1 MDQVLIDDIA
11 VFPLP
16 GCREPL
22 SSLSHMLGAFVFTAM
37 AILLIRRGR
46 GDWVRTA
53 SLVVMAASSVLLLLL
68 SSAYHLTWPGPVRDF
83 LLRADVAGIFL
94 LIAGSMTPVH
104 AILFSGR
111 SRWIAL
117 VLIWTTAVLGILL
130 RMIYHEFVTDAV
142 GVSIFLLCGW
152 GSLVTAIIL
161 WRRYGWGFIKPAVF
175 AGASYTLGAIVLLF
189 HGPTLVHGILGPHE
203 LWHFAVLCGLSMH
216 WRFVFQ
222 FASGPDSTLAAS

>member
-1 MDQVLIDDIA
+1 MDQALIDDIA

-22 SSLSHMLGAFVFTAM
+22 SSLSHMLGAFVFAAM

-53 SLVVMAASSVLLLLL
+53 SLVVMAASSVLLLIL

-161 WRRYGWGFIKPAVF
+161 WRRYGWGFIRPAVF
-175 AGASYTLGAIVLLF
+175 AGASYTLGAIVLLL
-189 HGPTLVHGILGPHE
+189 HGPTLVHGVLGPHE

>member
-1 MDQVLIDDIA
+1 MDQALIDDIA

-22 SSLSHMLGAFVFTAM
+22 SSLSHMLGAFVFAAM
-37 AILLIRRGR
+37 AILLIRRGL
-46 GDWVRTA
+46 GDWVQTG
-53 SLVVMAASSVLLLLL
+53 SLVVMAASSVLLLIL

-175 AGASYTLGAIVLLF
+175 AGASYTLGAIVLLL
-189 HGPTLVHGILGPHE
+189 HGPTLVHGVLGPHE

>member
-1 MDQVLIDDIA
+1 VKQHEFAIVPRKPDIGGLKSPPNSVAFSARDNHGMDQALIDDIA

-22 SSLSHMLGAFVFTAM
+22 SSLSHMLGAFVFAAM

-46 GDWVRTA
+46 GDWVRTT

-104 AILFSGR
+104 AILFSGPLTLDR
-111 SRWIAL
+111 PGSDLDHRRARD
-117 VLIWTTAVLGILL
+117 TAAHDLPRVRDGRRGRVHLSDCVAG
-130 RMIYHEFVTDAV
+130 
-142 GVSIFLLCGW
+142 GVW
-152 GSLVTAIIL
+152 
-161 WRRYGWGFIKPAVF
+161 
-175 AGASYTLGAIVLLF
+175 
-189 HGPTLVHGILGPHE
+189 
-203 LWHFAVLCGLSMH
+203 
-216 WRFVFQ
+216 
-222 FASGPDSTLAAS
+222 